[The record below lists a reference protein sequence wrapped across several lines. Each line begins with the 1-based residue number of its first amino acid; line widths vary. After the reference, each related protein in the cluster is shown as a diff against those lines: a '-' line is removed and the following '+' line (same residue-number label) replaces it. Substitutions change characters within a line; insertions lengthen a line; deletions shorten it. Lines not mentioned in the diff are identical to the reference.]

1 MNLTPRQTTIH
12 YQNYP
17 TLPAIPETK
26 LYLSSN
32 AMEALFQDKY
42 YYANNQTFWK
52 KVKHLLAVLLR
63 TVSQSLQQ
71 WNLNLTSTGPDQIT
85 ELPCF
90 TNMLHLQTR
99 YTFNSA

>member
-1 MNLTPRQTTIH
+1 MRASIGERPIMNSSIDSLECLANNSTGEHRLTMNLTLRQTTIH

-42 YYANNQTFWK
+42 YYANNQTF
-52 KVKHLLAVLLR
+52 
-63 TVSQSLQQ
+63 
-71 WNLNLTSTGPDQIT
+71 
-85 ELPCF
+85 
-90 TNMLHLQTR
+90 
-99 YTFNSA
+99 